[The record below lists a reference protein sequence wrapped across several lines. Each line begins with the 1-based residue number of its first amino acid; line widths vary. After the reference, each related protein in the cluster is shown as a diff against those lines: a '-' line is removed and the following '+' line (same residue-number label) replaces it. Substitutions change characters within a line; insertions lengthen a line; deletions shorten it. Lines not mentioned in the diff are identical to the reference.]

1 LSIPEQPKPAE
12 AQLAFFALFPS
23 IMLPMF
29 LGIMDQT
36 IVSTALPA
44 IAASLG
50 NVERIAWVVVAYLIA
65 NAIAAPV
72 YGRLGDAFGRRRLL
86 IVSLFVSMT
95 GSLLCALS
103 VSIEMLVAARV
114 LQGLGGGG
122 LISLSQALI
131 GQSVAPRERARYQGY
146 IAAVAVCASTIGP
159 VVGGVL
165 TEFFGWR
172 SIFLVNI
179 PLGLI
184 AVVLLLRLPRGTPSP
199 EKFKFD
205 WLGMVLFASFIWS
218 LLVLVEALR
227 GAGAANIGL
236 SIALGVAAL
245 VSLTLLYFR
254 EKSIP
259 QPLLPITLLQN
270 PSIWRADAL
279 AMAHGALFVSLIAF
293 VPIYL
298 RAVHA
303 ASAAEIG
310 VMMIPM
316 TAGVG
321 FGGFVVGQFVSRTG
335 RTAIFPSF
343 GLMIVGAMMLFLSF
357 YGSSLSAV
365 QLSWY
370 LGVLSIFLGTVM
382 GVVQVTVQSEAG
394 TKLLGAASASVAVS
408 RSLGAALGTAI
419 VGAVLFSA
427 VAATGVQ
434 VAGPLEAVLQGS
446 ATALAGLS
454 TSAEAEIRQAVA
466 TGFESVFLVIFGF
479 SVIGAALSWSIPRR
493 MI

>member
-1 LSIPEQPKPAE
+1 
-12 AQLAFFALFPS
+12 
-23 IMLPMF
+23 MLPMF

-114 LQGLGGGG
+114 MQGLGGGG

-131 GQSVAPRERARYQGY
+131 GQSVAPRERAKYQGY

-159 VVGGVL
+159 VIGGVL

-179 PLGLI
+179 PLGLV
-184 AVVLLLRLPRGTPSP
+184 AVLLLLRLPSGTPSP
-199 EKFKFD
+199 EKFRFD
-205 WLGMVLFASFIWS
+205 WLGMVLFAGFIWS

-227 GAGAANIGL
+227 SVEGGFGL
-236 SIALGVAAL
+236 SLALGAMAL
-245 VSLTLLYFR
+245 LSLTLLYFR
-254 EKSIP
+254 EKSTP
-259 QPLLPITLLQN
+259 HPLLPITLLQN

-279 AMAHGALFVSLIAF
+279 AMAHGALFVSLVAF

-310 VMMIPM
+310 LLMIPM

-335 RTAIFPSF
+335 RTAIFPSL
-343 GLMIVGAMMLFLSF
+343 GLMIVGAMMLFLSI
-357 YGSSLSAV
+357 YGSLLSAV
-365 QLSWY
+365 QFAWY
-370 LGVLSIFLGTVM
+370 LGALAIFLGTVM

-394 TKLLGAASASVAVS
+394 TKLLGAAAASVAVS

-419 VGAVLFSA
+419 VGAVLFAA
-427 VAATGVQ
+427 VAATGAQ
-434 VAGPLEAVLQGS
+434 IEGPLQAVLQGS

-454 TSAEAEIRQAVA
+454 PTAEAEIREAVA
-466 TGFESVFLVIFGF
+466 IGFESVFLVIFGF
-479 SVIGAALSWSIPRR
+479 AVIGAALSWSIPRR
-493 MI
+493 TI